1 MIRALAIA
9 LFIVLSSLSTPSVAL
24 AGGIAVVDFQ
34 RAVNET
40 DEGKA
45 AQTKLDN
52 MYSSRLGELKKL
64 EEQLQT
70 EFKDFQSRA
79 LVLSDAQKMEEEKKL
94 AAKEQQ
100 FLQLNQ
106 KYEVEMQQT
115 YYTMLQDLDVKM
127 RAISEKLAKDKGYDI
142 VLDRAAVVYMG
153 GTTIDMTDELVQRY
167 NAAQK

>member
-1 MIRALAIA
+1 MLRALAFAAA
-9 LFIVLSSLSTPSVAL
+9 LSVSTSAF

-40 DEGKA
+40 EEGKQ
-45 AQTKLDN
+45 AQTKLDA

-64 EEQLQT
+64 EDELKA
-70 EFKDFQSRA
+70 EYEDYKNRA
-79 LVLSDAQKMEEEKKL
+79 LVLSDAQKMEEEKKIGM
-94 AAKEQQ
+94 KEQR

-106 KYEVEMQQT
+106 QYEAEMQQT

-127 RAISEKLAKDKGYDI
+127 RTISEKLAKEKGYDL

-153 GTTIDMTDELVQRY
+153 GTTIDMTEELVKRY